1 MSTTFADSLKSL
13 RIAKGLSQQQLAIK
27 LFVDRSTVARWE
39 LGERLPDLAIIPR
52 VAECL
57 GVDAITLL
65 SAVQAN
71 EPPRII
77 VVDDERTAL
86 LGAIAIL
93 EKALPHAAITGF
105 NRPSDAI
112 DYTRAH
118 PIAIAFLDIEMS
130 HTSGLDLCQKI
141 LEIRLKIG
149 ELSGVLPEC
158 IQEYFNIASR
168 GTIAEGA
175 RLCVEKIPITI
186 HCGSCGY
193 DGEIPKRKIHCP
205 ECGSSEI
212 KLKSGREYYVDSLEV
227 E

>member
-1 MSTTFADSLKSL
+1 MHE
-13 RIAKGLSQQQLAIK
+13 LAITEGIIEAA
-27 LFVDRSTVARWE
+27 VPEA
-39 LGERLPDLAIIPR
+39 ERH
-52 VAECL
+52 
-57 GVDAITLL
+57 
-65 SAVQAN
+65 
-71 EPPRII
+71 
-77 VVDDERTAL
+77 
-86 LGAIAIL
+86 GA
-93 EKALPHAAITGF
+93 K
-105 NRPSDAI
+105 R
-112 DYTRAH
+112 
-118 PIAIAFLDIEMS
+118 
-130 HTSGLDLCQKI
+130 I

-186 HCGSCGY
+186 LCRDCGY

-205 ECGSSEI
+205 KCGSAEI